1 MALID
6 LFSISKQFDDKKL
19 LENIDF
25 HLHQGERVAIIGQ
38 NGCGKSS
45 FMKIAYGDLEPD
57 DGKRIVGNEV
67 QIEMLAQV
75 PKYDDSLT
83 VRQAIENEL
92 TELKKVRKRYDALL
106 LLLESDFDNNALQLE
121 LEELTN
127 FLDYHNAWSL
137 DNKVEQILIK
147 FRLKQYEKSKINNLS
162 GGEQRRVSLAGIILK
177 KPDVLILD
185 EPTNHLDIEMVR
197 FLEEIIL
204 KEKFTILFVSHDR
217 YFIDNIATQIV
228 EVEHHQLKKYQGGYA
243 DFLRQKEEYLKT
255 LEKQQHNLEKEL
267 ASEMAWLNKGVKAR
281 TKRNVG
287 RVKRVHELKAKTKTS
302 PGAISRMKNELLREK
317 IGFVESQKSNSRKIF
332 FDIYNISY
340 KIADRTIINKFKAK
354 ILQRDCIAIV
364 GANGAGKS
372 TLLKLLLGR
381 IKPDEG
387 TIKKS
392 EFKIGYFDQNRE
404 NLDDDKDIISTF
416 CPNGGDRVDVG
427 GKNIHVYGYLK
438 GFNFP
443 SEDLTKRI
451 GMLSGGERNRV
462 ALALLFTKEVGC
474 IILDEPTND
483 LDIQTI
489 NILEEKLA
497 QFKGVVIFVSHDRY
511 FVDKLA
517 KKLFIFEG
525 NGEISESYQKY
536 TEYLDIQK
544 NLEEVSK
551 LEKQQINNKTSQ
563 TSAPAEKYKQNKKQT
578 YKEKYLLENLPNDI
592 EILEKKIIDLN
603 HNLIENMA
611 DSNQVIKISSEMNSL
626 QQQLNEK
633 EEKYLELLEKF

>member
-25 HLHQGERVAIIGQ
+25 HLHKGDRVAIIGQ

-45 FMKIAYGDLEPD
+45 FMKIANGELEPD
-57 DGKRIVGNEV
+57 EGKRVVGNEV
-67 QIEMLAQV
+67 QIEMLAQI
-75 PKYDDSLT
+75 PKYEKNIT

-92 TELKKVRKRYDALL
+92 TELKKAKEDYDKTLEAL
-106 LLLESDFDNNALQLE
+106 ENDFENNRLQEE
-121 LEELTN
+121 LEKLSSY
-127 FLDYHNAWSL
+127 LDYHNAWSL
-137 DNKVEQILIK
+137 NNKIEQVLVE
-147 FRLKQYEKSKINNLS
+147 FRLKQYENKDINNLS
-162 GGEQRRVSLAGIILK
+162 GGEQRRVALAGIILK

-185 EPTNHLDIEMVR
+185 EPTNHLDIEMVS
-197 FLEEIIL
+197 FLENIIL

-228 EVEHHQLKKYQGGYA
+228 EVEQYQLKKYQGGYA
-243 DFLRQKEEYLKT
+243 DFLRQKDEYLKT

-267 ASEMAWLNKGVKAR
+267 AKEMAWLHKGVKAR
-281 TKRNVG
+281 NKRNVG
-287 RVKRVHELKAKTKTS
+287 RVKRVHDLKDQAKTS
-302 PGAISRMKNELLREK
+302 PGAIKRMRNELQREK
-317 IGFVESQKSNSRKIF
+317 IGFVEEKKGNSKKIF
-332 FDIYNISY
+332 FDIYNVTY
-340 KIADRTIINKFKAK
+340 KIGERTIINKFKAK
-354 ILQRDCIAIV
+354 ILQQDCIAIV
-364 GANGAGKS
+364 GPNGAGKS
-372 TLLKLLLGR
+372 TLLKLLLNE
-381 IKPDEG
+381 IQPNSG

-392 EFKIGYFDQNRE
+392 EFKIGYFDQSRE
-404 NLDDDKDIISTF
+404 DLDDDKDIISTF

-427 GKNIHVYGYLK
+427 GKNLHVYGYLR

-462 ALALLFTKEVGC
+462 ALALLFTKEVSC

-497 QFKGVVIFVSHDRY
+497 QFKGVIIFVSHDRY

-517 KKLFIFEG
+517 KKLFIFEEG
-525 NGEISESYQKY
+525 GKISESYQKY

-544 NLEEVSK
+544 ELDEITK
-551 LEKQQINNKTSQ
+551 LEKQTNSQ
-563 TSAPAEKYKQNKKQT
+563 KQT
-578 YKEKYLLENLPNDI
+578 TAKITNNQPKKLSYKEKFLLENAPKEI
-592 EILEKKIIDLN
+592 EKLEMEINEYNSKLSSANINSEEIV
-603 HNLIENMA
+603 E
-611 DSNQVIKISSEMNSL
+611 ISSKMTEL
-626 QQQLNEK
+626 QQQLEEK
-633 EEKYLELLEKF
+633 EDAYLEVLEKLE